1 MLHLL
6 LHRLQPI
13 HLHGRHCDVLRWQ
26 FYINQQNVEVAVT
39 VARRLGLRAITLIA
53 SFLLGHPHL
62 VYLLSFSFLFLF
74 LFLFLLPSMFLNREY
89 SLHTRLLLS
98 PRVFILILCA
108 HHHPTLPRLCARMAS
123 VYDVVASSTAALS
136 ARAFGLGGRGFS
148 MVIIQ
153 YVMMSIAILLVI
165 NRFAVR
171 LMKCKE
177 LGLDDLVILASLV
190 RYLLLLALAGPASTD
205 HK

>member
-1 MLHLL
+1 
-6 LHRLQPI
+6 
-13 HLHGRHCDVLRWQ
+13 
-26 FYINQQNVEVAVT
+26 
-39 VARRLGLRAITLIA
+39 
-53 SFLLGHPHL
+53 
-62 VYLLSFSFLFLF
+62 
-74 LFLFLLPSMFLNREY
+74 
-89 SLHTRLLLS
+89 
-98 PRVFILILCA
+98 
-108 HHHPTLPRLCARMAS
+108 
-123 VYDVVASSTAALS
+123 
-136 ARAFGLGGRGFS
+136 